1 MDYPYSEHEL
11 EEAFHNAIADPVQQA
26 LIRCTFSAYWTA
38 FDECKHF
45 PPEEARDLRGYYR
58 WIQLRYEMRGLGDRF
73 PSVTATAQDYHTLIS
88 AGRIRLIACSIR
100 EPGSPVRP
108 ATYKLKYANK
118 SLDIFEPPPSSPASP
133 DGDDYF
139 FTVMVHGVD
148 AREPRQPA
156 FAKILFVTKAM
167 QIWHEFN
174 LFARH
179 KDLVRSLWAPL
190 SNTQEGMPDIR
201 LRDTDEE
208 QPQ

>member
-11 EEAFHNAIADPVQQA
+11 EMAFHSAIADTVQQA
-26 LIRCTFSAYWTA
+26 LIRCTFNAYWKA

-73 PSVTATAQDYHTLIS
+73 SSVLATAQEYHTLIS
-88 AGRIRLIACSIR
+88 AGRIRMIACSIR
-100 EPGSPVRP
+100 ELGSPVRP
-108 ATYKLKYANK
+108 ATYKLGYANK
-118 SLDIFEPPPSSPASP
+118 SLDLFEPPPSSP

-148 AREPRQPA
+148 ALNPRQPSC
-156 FAKILFVTKAM
+156 AKILFVTKAM
-167 QIWHEFN
+167 QIWHECN

-179 KDLVRSLWAPL
+179 KDLVTSLWNPL
-190 SNTQEGMPDIR
+190 SNTQEGLPDIR